1 LRCARRQV
9 SDIGVKTA
17 GHSRNGP
24 SRGGGSKIGCRDMDG
39 LDGAG
44 FYTSFRAFISRG
56 EKLLSFIKKLYTY
69 NTNQLALSSFGQL
82 D

>member
-1 LRCARRQV
+1 VTLGVNRRGIPEMGRAAPAV
-9 SDIGVKTA
+9 PRLVA
-17 GHSRNGP
+17 
-24 SRGGGSKIGCRDMDG
+24 RDMDG